1 MSKWYESNEHYTRI
15 ILSSRIRLARNF
27 ENYNF
32 MPQLSEEDA
41 NQMTGEFVEKFL
53 SDSDGS
59 YKAIFMKDCSDV
71 RKKSL
76 KEKKIIGSYFLK
88 ENTGAVIV
96 SEDEGL
102 EIMVN
107 AQDHIRIQA
116 LSNGEDI
123 SECLDRANQID
134 DYIDEHF
141 DYAYDKKYGY
151 KTTYPTNMGTG
162 MSASYTAHLPA
173 LTEHKK
179 ISKIAA
185 EIGRFG
191 IKLTPLYPHNDIAM
205 GDLYQIST
213 QKSLGNTEEGI
224 IKDLDEVVQQIVY
237 QEDELREA
245 NYEKNSILAED
256 VAYKSYGL
264 LKYARKLSIEAAMNL
279 LSQVMLGVATGVLFT
294 DGGSLVP
301 FNKMIMDIQPSVINA
316 CSNSSLSVEET
327 DVIRANYLR
336 KNLPG
341 LV

>member
-1 MSKWYESNEHYTRI
+1 MNKWYETNQWQNGI

-32 MPQLSEEDA
+32 MPVLSDEDA
-41 NQMTGEFVEKFL
+41 DKMTKEFVEKFMA
-53 SDSDGS
+53 DSDGT
-59 YKAIFMKDCSDV
+59 YKAVFMRDCPEA
-71 RKKSL
+71 RKKAL
-76 KEKKIIGSYFLK
+76 KEKRVIGSYFLK
-88 ENTGAVIV
+88 EKSGAVIV
-96 SEDEGL
+96 SQDEGL

-107 AQDHIRIQA
+107 AEDHIRIQA

-123 SECLDRANQID
+123 LGCLERANRID

-141 DYAYDKKYGY
+141 EYAYDRKYGY

-173 LTEHKK
+173 LIENKK

-191 IKLTPLYPHNDIAM
+191 LKMTPVYPLDDIAM

-224 IKDLDEVVQQIVY
+224 IKDLDEIVQQIVY
-237 QEDELREA
+237 QEDELREM
-245 NYEKNSILAED
+245 NYDSNTILAED
-256 VAYKSYGL
+256 MAYKSYGI
-264 LKYARKLSIEAAMNL
+264 LKYARKLSIKTAMKL

-294 DGGSLVP
+294 DSRIPVS
-301 FNKMIMDIQPSVINA
+301 FNKMIMDIQPAVINA
-316 CSNSSLSVEET
+316 TSKKSLSVEEA
-327 DVIRANYLR
+327 DVIRAKYLR
-336 KNLPG
+336 KNLPE